1 MPRKGV
7 SGCWWRNS
15 RRHVGINAFDRHDDA
30 GILIYPYEPHSLR
43 TNFADIFRHL
53 SPFTR
58 WRPYEHRVRA
68 GADGRLVAIPIN
80 LGTVNALCG
89 LNLTG
94 QQLEQFFELGAEKV
108 ARRGPWWTWSS
119 TRSGVSST
127 TSSSAAIRA
136 SNGAWTQVS
145 WTPA

>member
-1 MPRKGV
+1 MPRKRV
-7 SGCWWRNS
+7 SGCWWWNS

-30 GILIYPYEPHSLR
+30 GILVHPYGLHIFHTTS
-43 TNFADIFRHL
+43 ADIFRHL

-80 LGTVNALCG
+80 RGPVNALYG

-94 QQLEQFFELGAEKV
+94 QQLEQFFELVAEKV
-108 ARRGPWWTWSS
+108 AQPR
-119 TRSGVSST
+119 
-127 TSSSAAIRA
+127 TS
-136 SNGAWTQVS
+136 
-145 WTPA
+145 